1 MRVLGYD
8 RLLVG
13 RVLGTLESRESRRHA
28 DDEGVASWHVDDEGV
43 ASWHDPITREGA
55 EEEGDV

>member
-1 MRVLGYD
+1 
-8 RLLVG
+8 
-13 RVLGTLESRESRRHA
+13 
-28 DDEGVASWHVDDEGV
+28 VASWHVDDEGV